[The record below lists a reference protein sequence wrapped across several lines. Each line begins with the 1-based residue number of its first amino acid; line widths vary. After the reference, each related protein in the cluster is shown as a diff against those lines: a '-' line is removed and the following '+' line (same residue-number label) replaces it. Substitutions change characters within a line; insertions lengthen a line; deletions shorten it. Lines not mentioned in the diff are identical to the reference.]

1 MRPRQGWRWAHRPPR
16 MLHHEEMLA
25 PVPPAPAPSLPAG
38 FTVTLE
44 GGTWSD
50 QAQEK
55 PGIGSAAEESTYLEA
70 PHCIPM
76 DAAERSFCCSRSRA
90 KPESRLQNPAALLQ
104 AQQVGTN
111 SCTGDRTVFCQSS
124 GSAAIP
130 EDFAEPP
137 DTSAAPPGVRD
148 ASLH

>member
-16 MLHHEEMLA
+16 MLHHEEMPA
-25 PVPPAPAPSLPAG
+25 PVPPAPAPSLPTG

-90 KPESRLQNPAALLQ
+90 KPESRLQNPAALCRLSKPGQ
-104 AQQVGTN
+104 TLA
-111 SCTGDRTVFCQSS
+111 
-124 GSAAIP
+124 
-130 EDFAEPP
+130 
-137 DTSAAPPGVRD
+137 PGVRRSF
-148 ASLH
+148 ARAVGQQQFLRTLQNLQTLQRLPQE